1 MTVQTLSAS
10 TRTTIDELV
19 RRAGERAWLRGR
31 GHLEAILA
39 LVQQVADAGEPL
51 AIPRVIALT
60 LDARRELAEAAG
72 AAVASLRARGSATP
86 THHPAR

>member
-1 MTVQTLSAS
+1 MTVRALSAS

-19 RRAGERAWLRGR
+19 QRAGEQRGR
-31 GHLEAILA
+31 GHLEAIIA

-60 LDARRELAEAAG
+60 LDARRDLAEAAG
-72 AAVASLRARGSATP
+72 DAVASLRARGSATP